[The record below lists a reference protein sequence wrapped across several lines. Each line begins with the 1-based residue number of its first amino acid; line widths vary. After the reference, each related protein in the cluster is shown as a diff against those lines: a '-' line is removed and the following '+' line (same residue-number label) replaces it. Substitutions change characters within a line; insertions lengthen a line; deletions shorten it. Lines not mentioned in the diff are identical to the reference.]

1 MRRPIPSQSLALVPL
16 LAFLTV
22 PSAVGAA
29 ARAAAA
35 KILLERGRS

>member
-1 MRRPIPSQSLALVPL
+1 MRRPIVSQTIALVPL
-16 LAFLTV
+16 LAFMTM

>member
-1 MRRPIPSQSLALVPL
+1 MRRPIVSPSLGFVPL
-16 LAFLTV
+16 LAFMTM